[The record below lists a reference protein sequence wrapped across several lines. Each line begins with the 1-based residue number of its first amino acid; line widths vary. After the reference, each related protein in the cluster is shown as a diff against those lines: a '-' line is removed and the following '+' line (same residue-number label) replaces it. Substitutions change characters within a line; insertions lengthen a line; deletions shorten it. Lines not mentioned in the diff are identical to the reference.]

1 MIMRN
6 SNRQPFDD
14 TSRVMGSRLARML
27 SHADH
32 RRCYAVLVLVEL
44 GVLAV
49 AAWRAPGALA
59 LGLVWLGG
67 VAAWTLLEYL
77 LHRFVFHIP
86 RTSPLSA
93 LGSRQHLDHHDAPSR
108 LPITKP
114 LYLTLPAIV
123 IGVGVVSTLGPLG
136 LAVAAGLV
144 AGYLGYELA
153 HVAAHVLVGDH
164 PLPNLQAL
172 HLQHHIEPG
181 RAFGITNGVW
191 DRVFGTQEVQR

>member
-1 MIMRN
+1 MSMRN
-6 SNRQPFDD
+6 SNRRPFDD
-14 TSRVMGSRLARML
+14 TSRLARML
-27 SHADH
+27 SHAGH

-49 AAWRAPGALA
+49 AAWRAPGPLA

-86 RTSPLSA
+86 RTSPLSV
-93 LGSRQHLDHHDAPSR
+93 LGSRQHLEHHDAPSR

-172 HLQHHIEPG
+172 HLQHHVDPR

-191 DRVFGTQEVQR
+191 DRVFGTQAVRR

>member
-114 LYLTLPAIV
+114 LCLTLPAIV

-191 DRVFGTQEVQR
+191 DRVFGTQVVQR